1 LLQVHLSHFYAF
13 ASAGILFSG
22 CLYVLPWLYTKILLQ
37 HNVLINCL
45 REFHQLYN
53 LGAVVDKDEPI
64 RFWAQSSR

>member
-1 LLQVHLSHFYAF
+1 
-13 ASAGILFSG
+13 
-22 CLYVLPWLYTKILLQ
+22 
-37 HNVLINCL
+37 L